1 MAAQNLVIPNP
12 SLNSARQLSCSAN
25 IDQNGVRVRTT
36 KFMEKGTRYGMR
48 LNKVIRGFF
57 MQLTELCFELAPWK
71 TELVAQNSVQTIR
84 TQNPAFEQYLTWA

>member
-1 MAAQNLVIPNP
+1 
-12 SLNSARQLSCSAN
+12 
-25 IDQNGVRVRTT
+25 
-36 KFMEKGTRYGMR
+36 MR